1 MANFYRISAVFV
13 RDCCQT
19 TGPDKFHFDTLI
31 SVPRCILI
39 RCALMSP
46 WNLFSNP
53 NDTSPIKF
61 DVPTGRREGRGVNFS
76 SRILPPFDART
87 TTFLIMRIRCWWIER
102 RDANRF
108 INLRE
113 PSGASILFVFRGW
126 SIPVRAVTADTA
138 TPGSTPPRDDG
149 KFAAEIKLAPRFRN
163 WFPRRR
169 IGGRPKFVSPRV
181 EINFRIENTRLF
193 NIREFHAVCSTP
205 EDS

>member
-1 MANFYRISAVFV
+1 
-13 RDCCQT
+13 
-19 TGPDKFHFDTLI
+19 
-31 SVPRCILI
+31 
-39 RCALMSP
+39 MSP

-61 DVPTGRREGRGVNFS
+61 DVPRQGEGRGGGVNFS

-169 IGGRPKFVSPRV
+169 IGGRPKFVSPRGNKLSNREHANSTLSV
-181 EINFRIENTRLF
+181 RHRKIHKFVLLF
-193 NIREFHAVCSTP
+193 LASKCN
-205 EDS
+205 

>member
-1 MANFYRISAVFV
+1 MANFYRISAVFI

-31 SVPRCILI
+31 SVPRRILI

-61 DVPTGRREGRGVNFS
+61 DVPRQGEGRGGVSIFRRGFS
-76 SRILPPFDART
+76 HLLT
-87 TTFLIMRIRCWWIER
+87 LER
-102 RDANRF
+102 RRFLLCEYVVDELKDANRF

-181 EINFRIENTRLF
+181 EINFRIENTRSS